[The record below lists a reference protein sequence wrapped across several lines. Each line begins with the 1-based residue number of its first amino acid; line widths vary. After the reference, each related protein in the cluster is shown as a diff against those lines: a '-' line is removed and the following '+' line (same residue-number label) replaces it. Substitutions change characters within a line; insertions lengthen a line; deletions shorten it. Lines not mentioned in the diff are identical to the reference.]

1 MKKVKQLLNK
11 PVKSLL
17 KDENNNI
24 YATDKEGKS
33 VFENL

>member
-1 MKKVKQLLNK
+1 MKKVKQLPNR

-24 YATDKEGKS
+24 YTTDKEGKS
-33 VFENL
+33 VFANL